1 MNQAISLSELNGLI
15 KLALRECFPDR
26 YWVRAE
32 LSEVRVAGAGHC
44 YVEFLEKESRTGN
57 TIAKMRGN
65 IWANT
70 FRMLKSY
77 FEEETGQSFASGIK
91 VLVQVTI
98 DFHEVYGASLNVV
111 DIDPNFTL
119 GDMLRRRLEIIKQLQ
134 TEKLFDQNRSLS
146 FPILPRRL
154 AIISS
159 ATAAGYDDFL
169 DQLKNNGRYRFST
182 TLFPSMMQGDQV
194 ENSMLKA
201 FTAVERKSEYFD
213 AVVIIR
219 GGGAV
224 SDLNCFDSYLLAK
237 RCATFPLPIITGIGH
252 ERDESIL
259 DMVAHTRT
267 KTPTAAAEFLIGCF
281 AEQENRLA
289 NYEGALV
296 ELMRRRLNSE
306 KSKLQNFSTLIT
318 HATRSRISQEQL
330 LLQRNFHLLN
340 ATVTARMVKESGAV
354 KDLNGNIQNLVRSML
369 EKQHSNLKLYEQ
381 VIRFSSPE
389 TLLKKGYTLTLK
401 EGRIVK
407 SVEELMQGDK
417 ISSMFVDGVVEST
430 VDGTTHQLNQK

>member
-44 YVEFLEKESRTGN
+44 YVEFLEKELRTGN

-70 FRMLKSY
+70 FRLLKSY

-91 VLVQVTI
+91 VLVQVTV
-98 DFHEVYGASLNVV
+98 DFHEVYGVSLNVV
-111 DIDPNFTL
+111 DIDPDFTL

-134 TEKLFDQNRSLS
+134 IQNIFDQNRTLQLTA
-146 FPILPRRL
+146 LPRRL

-169 DQLKNNGRYRFST
+169 DQLNNNGRYGFCT
-182 TLFPSMMQGDQV
+182 TLYPSMMQGDQV
-194 ENSMLKA
+194 EGSMLKA
-201 FTAVERKSEYFD
+201 FSAIEKHRDRYD

-224 SDLNCFDSYLLAK
+224 SDLNCFDSYLLAQ
-237 RCATFPLPIITGIGH
+237 RCATFPLPVITGIGH

-267 KTPTAAAEFLIGCF
+267 KTPTAAAEFLISCF
-281 AEQENRLA
+281 AEQENRLVTA
-289 NYEGALV
+289 ENSIVVLTRRKLESGKSALQGYSSQV
-296 ELMRRRLNSE
+296 
-306 KSKLQNFSTLIT
+306 T
-318 HATRSRISQEQL
+318 HATRSRLAAEQL
-330 LLQRNFHLLN
+330 QLQRRVHMLDAL
-340 ATVTARMVKESGAV
+340 VTARLVKESNDL
-354 KDLNGNIQNLVRSML
+354 KDHGRNLSLFVRSAL
-369 EKQHSNLKLYEQ
+369 EEQRSKLQLYEQ
-381 VIRFSSPE
+381 VIRFASPE
-389 TLLKKGYTLTLK
+389 MLLKKGYSLTTKNGAIVRSAEALK
-401 EGRIVK
+401 V
-407 SVEELMQGDK
+407 GDK
-417 ISSMFVDGVVEST
+417 ISSVFIDGSVEST
-430 VDGTTHQLNQK
+430 VEGVEHLCNQK